1 GVKVQISR
9 RCGSRV
15 STQLPLDLRKSLYV
29 IPTPYLVSHGTWLSA
44 CSSTFMMRLISFG
57 SLMAVLALG
66 AGCGSS
72 STSPSGSASPQGP
85 GIDFTININGDR
97 GSASYAPSP
106 LTMRVGQ
113 VVNWHNLDSIE
124 HTATL
129 EGMFDSG
136 RIPAGS
142 AHDNAVTMSR
152 AGTFTYHCTIHPGM
166 VGTIVV
172 Q

>member
-1 GVKVQISR
+1 MGTCRIVALA
-9 RCGSRV
+9 
-15 STQLPLDLRKSLYV
+15 T
-29 IPTPYLVSHGTWLSA
+29 LV
-44 CSSTFMMRLISFG
+44 
-57 SLMAVLALG
+57 VG
-66 AGCGSS
+66 AIGCGSS
-72 STSPSGSASPQGP
+72 SPTTPSPSTSPQGP

-97 GSASYAPSP
+97 GSQSYAPSP

-129 EGMFDSG
+129 EGMFYSG
-136 RIPAGS
+136 RIAAFS
-142 AHDNAVTMSR
+142 AHDNAVTMSK
-152 AGTFTYHCTIHPGM
+152 AGTFTYHCTIHSGM

>member
-1 GVKVQISR
+1 MFVK
-9 RCGSRV
+9 
-15 STQLPLDLRKSLYV
+15 
-29 IPTPYLVSHGTWLSA
+29 
-44 CSSTFMMRLISFG
+44 RLIPI
-57 SLMAVLALG
+57 AAILAS
-66 AGCGSS
+66 AIACGQSTP
-72 STSPSGSASPQGP
+72 TSPGSPGTTSPQGP

-97 GSASYAPSP
+97 GNQSYTPST
-106 LTMRVGQ
+106 LNMRVGQ
-113 VVNWHNLDSIE
+113 VVNWHNLDSIA

-136 RIPAGS
+136 PIPAFS
-142 AHDNAVTMSR
+142 AHDNSVTMSR

>member
-1 GVKVQISR
+1 MKRILTLS
-9 RCGSRV
+9 
-15 STQLPLDLRKSLYV
+15 SL
-29 IPTPYLVSHGTWLSA
+29 S
-44 CSSTFMMRLISFG
+44 
-57 SLMAVLALG
+57 AVLAF
-66 AGCGSS
+66 APGCGSTA
-72 STSPSGSASPQGP
+72 TSPTTSTSPQGP

-97 GSASYAPSP
+97 GSSSYAPSP

-124 HTATL
+124 HSATL
-129 EGMFDSG
+129 DGVFDSG
-136 RIPAGS
+136 HIAAFS
-142 AHDNAVTMSR
+142 AHDNAVTMSK

>member
-1 GVKVQISR
+1 
-9 RCGSRV
+9 
-15 STQLPLDLRKSLYV
+15 
-29 IPTPYLVSHGTWLSA
+29 
-44 CSSTFMMRLISFG
+44 
-57 SLMAVLALG
+57 MAVLALG

-72 STSPSGSASPQGP
+72 PMSPSGSTSPQGP

-97 GSASYAPSP
+97 GSSSYAPSP
-106 LTMRVGQ
+106 LSMRVGQ

-129 EGMFDSG
+129 DGMFDSG

-142 AHDNAVTMSR
+142 AHDDAVTMSR

-166 VGTIVV
+166 VGTIIV

>member
-1 GVKVQISR
+1 MTRIL
-9 RCGSRV
+9 
-15 STQLPLDLRKSLYV
+15 TLTSLV
-29 IPTPYLVSHGTWLSA
+29 
-44 CSSTFMMRLISFG
+44 
-57 SLMAVLALG
+57 AVLALG
-66 AGCGSS
+66 SGCGQSTTPTTPTPP
-72 STSPSGSASPQGP
+72 STSTSPQGP
-85 GIDFTININGDR
+85 GIDFTININGNL
-97 GSASYAPSP
+97 GSSSYSPSP

-129 EGMFDSG
+129 DGVFDTG
-136 RIPAGS
+136 AIAPFS

-166 VGTIVV
+166 VGTIIV

>member
-1 GVKVQISR
+1 MVTCRIV
-9 RCGSRV
+9 
-15 STQLPLDLRKSLYV
+15 V
-29 IPTPYLVSHGTWLSA
+29 IAGLVLSA
-44 CSSTFMMRLISFG
+44 I
-57 SLMAVLALG
+57 
-66 AGCGSS
+66 GCGSS
-72 STSPSGSASPQGP
+72 SSPTTPSTSTSPQGP

-97 GSASYAPSP
+97 GSQSYAPSP

-136 RIPAGS
+136 RIAAFS
-142 AHDNAVTMSR
+142 AHDNAVTMSK
-152 AGTFTYHCTIHPGM
+152 AGTFTYHCTIHSGM

>member
-1 GVKVQISR
+1 MLKLS
-9 RCGSRV
+9 
-15 STQLPLDLRKSLYV
+15 SL
-29 IPTPYLVSHGTWLSA
+29 LV
-44 CSSTFMMRLISFG
+44 
-57 SLMAVLALG
+57 VLALG
-66 AGCGSS
+66 AACGSS
-72 STSPSGSASPQGP
+72 SSSSTGPSTSTSAQGP
-85 GIDFTININGDR
+85 GIDFTININGNR
-97 GSASYAPSP
+97 GSSSYSPSP

-129 EGMFDSG
+129 EGTFDSG
-136 RIPAGS
+136 KIPAFS

-152 AGTFTYHCTIHPGM
+152 AGTFTYHCTIHSGM

>member
-1 GVKVQISR
+1 
-9 RCGSRV
+9 
-15 STQLPLDLRKSLYV
+15 V
-29 IPTPYLVSHGTWLSA
+29 IAGLVFSA
-44 CSSTFMMRLISFG
+44 I
-57 SLMAVLALG
+57 
-66 AGCGSS
+66 GCGSS
-72 STSPSGSASPQGP
+72 SSPTTPSTSTSPQGP

-97 GSASYAPSP
+97 GSQSYAPSP

-129 EGMFDSG
+129 EGVFDSG
-136 RIPAGS
+136 KIAAFS
-142 AHDNAVTMSR
+142 AHDNAVTMSK
-152 AGTFTYHCTIHPGM
+152 AGTFTYHCTIHSGM

>member
-1 GVKVQISR
+1 MFTLSSIAALLTLGV
-9 RCGSRV
+9 
-15 STQLPLDLRKSLYV
+15 
-29 IPTPYLVSHGTWLSA
+29 
-44 CSSTFMMRLISFG
+44 
-57 SLMAVLALG
+57 
-66 AGCGSS
+66 GCGSS
-72 STSPSGSASPQGP
+72 STSPSGSTSAQGP

-97 GSASYAPSP
+97 GTSSYSPSP

-129 EGMFDSG
+129 DGTFDSG
-136 RIPAGS
+136 KIAAFS
-142 AHDNAVTMSR
+142 AHDDAVTMSK

>member
-1 GVKVQISR
+1 MTRLILLSSLAGAIALGIA
-9 RCGSRV
+9 CGS
-15 STQLPLDLRKSLYV
+15 T
-29 IPTPYLVSHGTWLSA
+29 
-44 CSSTFMMRLISFG
+44 
-57 SLMAVLALG
+57 
-66 AGCGSS
+66 
-72 STSPSGSASPQGP
+72 STSPSPPPSSTSPQGP

-97 GSASYAPSP
+97 GATSYAPSP

-113 VVNWHNLDSIE
+113 VVNWHNFDSIE

-129 EGMFDSG
+129 NGMFDTG
-136 RIPAGS
+136 RIAAFS

>member
-1 GVKVQISR
+1 MFTCGVMTRRLAFISIV
-9 RCGSRV
+9 G
-15 STQLPLDLRKSLYV
+15 
-29 IPTPYLVSHGTWLSA
+29 
-44 CSSTFMMRLISFG
+44 
-57 SLMAVLALG
+57 VLALSV
-66 AGCGSS
+66 GCGSS
-72 STSPSGSASPQGP
+72 SSPTSPSTSTSPQGP
-85 GIDFTININGDR
+85 GINFTININGDM
-97 GSASYAPSP
+97 GNQSYAPSP

-129 EGMFDSG
+129 DGVFNSG
-136 RIPAGS
+136 NIAAFS